1 MIEFL
6 LIVIVALCIIILFNI
21 VKEEKGIESHEVF
34 EPKHEMGVT
43 DFERT
48 LLREFIYSL
57 PITDERLTKEF
68 DFIKLEYAG
77 NEFPKF
83 KYKDTRLVIMKDW
96 GNYIPLREDAEGTF
110 STIGKQI
117 KTCGDLSKLIESLT

>member
-6 LIVIVALCIIILFNI
+6 LIVIVALCIIILFN
-21 VKEEKGIESHEVF
+21 VVTEEKGLESHVVF
-34 EPKHEMGVT
+34 EPKHEMRVT

-48 LLREFIYSL
+48 LLRAFIYSL

-83 KYKDTRLVIMKDW
+83 RYKDTRLVIMNDR
-96 GNYIPLREDAEGTF
+96 GNYIPLWEDAEGTF

-117 KTCGDLSKLIESLT
+117 RNCEELHKLIESLT

>member
-1 MIEFL
+1 
-6 LIVIVALCIIILFNI
+6 
-21 VKEEKGIESHEVF
+21 
-34 EPKHEMGVT
+34 MGVT

-57 PITDERLTKEF
+57 PITAERLTKEF

-83 KYKDTRLVIMKDW
+83 RYKDTRLVIMNDR
-96 GNYIPLREDAEGTF
+96 GNYIPLWEDAEGTF

-117 KTCGDLSKLIESLT
+117 RNCEELHKLIESLT